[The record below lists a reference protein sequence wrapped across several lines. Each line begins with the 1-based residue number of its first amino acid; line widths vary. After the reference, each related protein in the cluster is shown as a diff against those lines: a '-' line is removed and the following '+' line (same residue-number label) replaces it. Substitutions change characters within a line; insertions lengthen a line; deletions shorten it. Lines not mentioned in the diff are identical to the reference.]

1 MKNLKTDEGRVLSE
15 DLDGVEIIRIIE
27 SMPERANPEEIASLI
42 TSLILAYEIPTQG
55 SGVST
60 MVTMALNQVNI
71 LNSDIRLH

>member
-15 DLDGVEIIRIIE
+15 DLDGEEIIRIIE

-42 TSLILAYEIPTQG
+42 TSLILAYEIPTQW